1 MISPRIFHLG
11 VWALLLAAPFVALAY
26 TALDDDTMPMPS
38 IGEAASVSEL
48 GSGHDHLAGNFNNAP
63 ARSPTKELVD
73 GRTSTTDVA
82 GLPHRQGRHTVRKLA
97 NAVIDLS
104 FITSPYSG
112 STTGNSDD
120 VDVCGSGAEEGFFAL
135 LGPGST
141 ITIGQTSNT
150 FDSKHTLRYGG
161 TYPGDNVVQCVDD
174 PDELQLSFTNSG
186 DANMPVY
193 FLVDA
198 YGSGGGDFVLAWSAD
213 IITGGEFFG
222 EYFIVMMYKLA
233 HHKSP
238 SPHRVC

>member
-1 MISPRIFHLG
+1 M
-11 VWALLLAAPFVALAY
+11 
-26 TALDDDTMPMPS
+26 
-38 IGEAASVSEL
+38 SEL
-48 GSGHDHLAGNFNNAP
+48 GYGHDHLAGNFNNAP
-63 ARSPTKELVD
+63 ARSPTKELAD
-73 GRTSTTDVA
+73 GRTSMTNVA
-82 GLPHRQGRHTVRKLA
+82 GLPHHRQGRHTVRKLA

-161 TYPGDNVVQCVDD
+161 AYPGDNVVQCVDD
-174 PDELQLSFTNSG
+174 PDESQLSFTNSG

-193 FLVDA
+193 FLVEA
-198 YGSGGGDFVLAWSAD
+198 YSSSSVGGDFVLAWSGD
-213 IITGGEFFG
+213 IIKGGMFFR

-233 HHKSP
+233 HH
-238 SPHRVC
+238 